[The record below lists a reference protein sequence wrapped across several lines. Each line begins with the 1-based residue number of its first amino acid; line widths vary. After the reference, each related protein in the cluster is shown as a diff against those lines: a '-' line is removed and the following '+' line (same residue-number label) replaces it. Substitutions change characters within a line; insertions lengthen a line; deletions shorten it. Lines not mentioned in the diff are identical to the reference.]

1 MIKKL
6 KNFII
11 KLFGIKQ
18 CECPSTDEVGQKGL
32 PIINETAKQ
41 KKIREKHKK
50 LLNKYKN
57 RPLDKEAVR
66 ESYKIFTKPPGPRR

>member
-41 KKIREKHKK
+41 KKIRLKHKGSK
-50 LLNKYKN
+50 
-57 RPLDKEAVR
+57 
-66 ESYKIFTKPPGPRR
+66 